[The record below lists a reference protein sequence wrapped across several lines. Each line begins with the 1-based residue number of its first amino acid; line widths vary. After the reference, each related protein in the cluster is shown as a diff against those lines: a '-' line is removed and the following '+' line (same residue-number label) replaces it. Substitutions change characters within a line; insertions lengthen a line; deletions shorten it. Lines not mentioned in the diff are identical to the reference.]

1 MFGVLRPSFE
11 VVTKGRI
18 LYNSKDF
25 TRLNLVA
32 TMTFSGDGQIT

>member
-1 MFGVLRPSFE
+1 MLSDIRPSFE
-11 VVTKGRI
+11 VVEEGRI

-32 TMTFSGDGQIT
+32 SGTFSEDGQ